1 MPSGPYALF
10 VFKEQRALRTRRSE
24 IIGGGI
30 GLLRGRLGGDAT
42 LESSK
47 EELEEKREPKRLAF
61 SAGETAIESSE
72 RKRGGEPDLQKLL
85 EILLAKDQ
93 KELEVGEVVAVAV
106 AVAVAVVIVVV

>member
-24 IIGGGI
+24 IMGGGI

-42 LESSK
+42 LESSR

-61 SAGETAIESSE
+61 SVGETAIVPSE
-72 RKRGGEPDLQKLL
+72 RKRGGKPD
-85 EILLAKDQ
+85 
-93 KELEVGEVVAVAV
+93 
-106 AVAVAVVIVVV
+106 